1 MNARKNKTLT
11 LSFEEAITLLS
22 ELETLIISLANIG
35 RHYHHE
41 TTPLNEQV
49 NIEYA
54 LETTRFIDE
63 YNITNTLAQMRK
75 MISEKFDNSIGTD
88 GMGDIERAIQNLKT
102 WEKPGDQ
109 LK

>member
-22 ELETLIISLANIG
+22 ELETLLISLANIG

-41 TTPLNEQV
+41 TTPLNEQA
-49 NIEYA
+49 NIQYA

-88 GMGDIERAIQNLKT
+88 DMGTLNEQFKT
-102 WEKPGDQ
+102 SKLGKNQ
-109 LK
+109 ATS